1 MRYAYHDLGEQ
12 DAGATVTVRWG
23 GGGAKALLMD
33 PVSFS
38 KYCRNR
44 NLVFRA
50 SGGHYGRSPAR
61 FTIPET
67 GRWYVVLDLGSYSGH
82 AEATVEIVDPHAEG
96 ASQHEETLVGSARDR

>member
-1 MRYAYHDLGEQ
+1 MRYAYHDLGQQE
-12 DAGATVTVRWG
+12 AGTIVTVRWG
-23 GGGAKALLMD
+23 GGGAKALLLD

-50 SGGHYGRSPAR
+50 SGGQYGRSPAR
-61 FTIPET
+61 FSIPEA

-82 AEATVEIVDPHAEG
+82 AEATVEVVNPNLEET
-96 ASQHEETLVGSARDR
+96 SQQQHEETLVEVG